1 MQLIDI
7 GVNLTNPSFADK
19 HQAVL
24 DRAYAAGVCQLVLT
38 GTSVEGSEQALEL
51 CRQLDE
57 TAQRL
62 FATAGI
68 HPHSAS
74 DWNADSDQRLRSLLK
89 EPNVV
94 AVGECGLDFNRDF
107 SPRPQQEKVLEE
119 HLAMAVELQLPVFL
133 HERDASQR
141 LLEIL
146 RDYRDQLPAAVVHCF
161 TGEKKALFSYLDLDL
176 HIGITGWIC
185 DERRGTHLHPL
196 VKEIKR
202 GRLML
207 ESDAPYLLPRS
218 LRPKPK
224 NGRNEP
230 AYLTEVLREVALH
243 RGKRKRIWP
252 PTPPPALARS
262 TACHQSPGNHKSPCR
277 SEPARDGVGT
287 SNIYVTDRALS
298 RAGSLLRGADR

>member
-7 GVNLTNPSFADK
+7 GVNLTNPCFAEK

-24 DRAYAAGVCQLVLT
+24 DRAYEAGICQLVLT

-51 CRQLDE
+51 CQQLDSNG
-57 TAQRL
+57 QRL
-62 FATAGI
+62 FATAGL

-74 DWNADSDQRLRSLLK
+74 DWNADSSRRLRALLS
-89 EPNVV
+89 EPRVR

-119 HLAMAVELQLPVFL
+119 HLALAVELQLPVFL
-133 HERDASQR
+133 HERDANQR
-141 LLEIL
+141 LLDIL
-146 RDYRDQLPAAVVHCF
+146 RDFRDRLPAAVVHCF
-161 TGEKKALFSYLDLDL
+161 TGEQRALFSYLDLDL

-196 VKEIKR
+196 VRNIPR

-243 RGKRKRIWP
+243 REE
-252 PTPPPALARS
+252 TPKDLANHS
-262 TACHQSPGNHKSPCR
+262 TAC
-277 SEPARDGVGT
+277 
-287 SNIYVTDRALS
+287 S
-298 RAGSLLRGADR
+298 RAFFRLPEIA

>member
-7 GVNLTNPSFADK
+7 GVNLTNPSFAEK
-19 HQAVL
+19 HRAVL

-51 CRQLDE
+51 SRQLDE
-57 TAQRL
+57 SGRQL
-62 FATAGI
+62 FSTAGI
-68 HPHSAS
+68 HPHCAS
-74 DWNADSDQRLRSLLK
+74 DWNTDSAQRLRSLLK
-89 EPNVV
+89 ESSVK

-107 SPRPQQEKVLEE
+107 SPRGQQEKVLEE
-119 HLAMAVELQLPVFL
+119 HLALAVELQLPVFL

-141 LLEIL
+141 LLEIV
-146 RDYRDQLPAAVVHCF
+146 RDFRDRLPAAVVHCF
-161 TGEKKALFSYLDLDL
+161 TGEQRALFNYLDLDL

-196 VKEIKR
+196 VREIPR

-243 RGKRKRIWP
+243 RSESQEE
-252 PTPPPALARS
+252 LAAHS
-262 TACHQSPGNHKSPCR
+262 TAS
-277 SEPARDGVGT
+277 ARAFF
-287 SNIYVTDRALS
+287 ALPEI
-298 RAGSLLRGADR
+298 A

>member
-38 GTSVEGSEQALEL
+38 GTSLESSEQALAL
-51 CRQLDE
+51 CQQLDE
-57 TAQRL
+57 SAQRL

-74 DWNADSDQRLRSLLK
+74 EWNADSAQRLRSLLK
-89 EPNVV
+89 ESNVV

-107 SPRPQQEKVLEE
+107 SPRAQQEKVLEE
-119 HLAMAVELQLPVFL
+119 HLAMAVDLQLPVFL

-146 RDYRDQLPAAVVHCF
+146 RDFRDQLPAAVVHCF

-196 VKEIKR
+196 VRDIPR

-243 RGKRKRIWP
+243 R
-252 PTPPPALARS
+252 AESHEELAAHT
-262 TACHQSPGNHKSPCR
+262 TAC
-277 SEPARDGVGT
+277 ARAFFGLPT
-287 SNIYVTDRALS
+287 LP
-298 RAGSLLRGADR
+298 

>member
-7 GVNLTNPSFADK
+7 GVNLTNSSFDGK

-24 DRAYAAGVCQLVLT
+24 DRAYAAGVAQLVLT
-38 GTSVEGSEQALEL
+38 GTSVEGSEQALQL
-51 CRQLDE
+51 CRELDE
-57 TAQRL
+57 NGQRL

-74 DWNADSDQRLRSLLK
+74 DWNGDSARRLRALLK
-89 EPNVV
+89 EANVR

-107 SPRPQQEKVLEE
+107 SPRAQQEKVLEE
-119 HLAMAVELQLPVFL
+119 HLALAVELQLPVFL
-133 HERDASQR
+133 HERDANQR

-146 RDYRDQLPAAVVHCF
+146 RNYRDHLPAAVVHCF
-161 TGEKKALFSYLDLDL
+161 TGEQRALFSYLDLDL

-196 VKEIKR
+196 VRDIPR

-207 ESDAPYLLPRS
+207 ESDAPYLLPRT

-224 NGRNEP
+224 SGRNEP
-230 AYLTEVLREVALH
+230 AYLPEVLREVAVH
-243 RGKRKRIWP
+243 R
-252 PTPPPALARS
+252 AEFEDDLAAHT
-262 TACHQSPGNHKSPCR
+262 TAC
-277 SEPARDGVGT
+277 ARAFFGLPMLD
-287 SNIYVTDRALS
+287 A
-298 RAGSLLRGADR
+298 

>member
-7 GVNLTNPSFADK
+7 GVNLTNPSFDEK

-24 DRAYAAGVCQLVLT
+24 DRAYAAGVSQLVLT
-38 GTSVEGSEQALEL
+38 GTSVDGSEQALEL
-51 CRQLDE
+51 C
-57 TAQRL
+57 
-62 FATAGI
+62 
-68 HPHSAS
+68 H
-74 DWNADSDQRLRSLLK
+74 DWNAESARRLRGLLK
-89 EPNVV
+89 ESRVR

-119 HLAMAVELQLPVFL
+119 HLALAVELKLPVFL
-133 HERDASQR
+133 HERDANQR

-146 RDYRDQLPAAVVHCF
+146 RDYRDHLSAAVVHCF
-161 TGEKKALFSYLDLDL
+161 TGEQRALFSYLDLDL

-196 VKEIKR
+196 VREIPR

-207 ESDAPYLLPRS
+207 ESDAPYLLPRT

-230 AYLTEVLREVALH
+230 AYLPEVLREVALH
-243 RGKRKRIWP
+243 REE
-252 PTPPPALARS
+252 TVEDLAQHS
-262 TACHQSPGNHKSPCR
+262 TAC
-277 SEPARDGVGT
+277 ARAFFGLPVPD
-287 SNIYVTDRALS
+287 
-298 RAGSLLRGADR
+298 